1 MSLKFSIV
9 GKGGTGKT
17 TIASLLL
24 DYLINHDRKPVLVV
38 DADPNYNLNELLGV
52 NVSLTLSDIRDSI
65 LKGKNPSFL
74 SKQQYLQLKLNEALI
89 EGQGFDL
96 LVMGYPE
103 DAGCYCP
110 IHALLSQ
117 AFERLVNNYPY
128 VIVDNEA
135 GMEHIAR
142 LNFKEIDHLLIV
154 SDGSLRGIET
164 AGRIAELIYAL
175 KIKTERTWLL
185 INKISESVFEEIKAS
200 LEKLCFKHN
209 LEFLGYLTE
218 RHEIYR
224 HDLERVPVFLWN
236 STIKAEIYRIFDKI
250 WKN

>member
-17 TIASLLL
+17 TVASLLL
-24 DYLINHDRKPVLVV
+24 DYLINHNKKPVLVV

-52 NVSLTLSDIRDSI
+52 NISLTLSEIRESI
-65 LKGKNPSFL
+65 LKAKNPSFL
-74 SKQQYLQLKLNEALI
+74 PKQQYLELKINEALI

-110 IHALLSQ
+110 IHTLLSQ
-117 AFERLVNNYPY
+117 AFEKLVKNYPY
-128 VIVDNEA
+128 IIIDNEA

-142 LNFKEIDHLLIV
+142 LNFKEIDHLIIV

-164 AGRIAELIYAL
+164 AGRIVELTHAL
-175 KIKTERTWLL
+175 KIRTEKIWLL
-185 INKISESVFEEIKAS
+185 LNKIPEHIFKEINYF
-200 LEKLCFKHN
+200 LETLSSKHN
-209 LEFLGYLTE
+209 LEILGYLTE
-218 RHEIYR
+218 KHEIYR
-224 HDLERVPVFLWN
+224 YDLERIPVFLWN